1 MTTRPT
7 TSSAPL
13 AQPDA
18 VKAINF
24 LADAGRQ
31 MLESSSSVSEII
43 ARLREVMPAMGLD
56 GCEIDATLS
65 SLTLSLWRPG
75 FTVPITTMRVIDVGE
90 PRLERLAGTG
100 ALLNALENGHIDLDE
115 ASTRLQLLED
125 EPAVRIR
132 YVWLSVLL
140 SVAGWVVFLDG
151 VDPITMAAALL
162 ATLLAFP
169 VQYVVGRLDLPRWS
183 GTFLAALIIAAVPN
197 LLLAA
202 GVSVHVG
209 PAVVGALFIYLPG
222 RALVSSVIDGLTNAP
237 LSGLARGL
245 EAVVSAGLLAIG
257 MLVGAG
263 IGAGL
268 GLAYTPNTEA
278 QPVVVSVLAAA
289 VGVLGLAL
297 AWGMPRGQLAPSAAV
312 GALGWL
318 IVIVVAVPAAGSGWL
333 AFLLAAL
340 GVGLAGALL
349 SNVQGAPTSVYT
361 GVAILPL
368 VPGLTLY
375 QGMLAI
381 SQGDEAVAFDKLGE
395 AIAIS
400 VSIAVGVAIGLA
412 LGRNATRVGRTVSST
427 WRRRASEHDA
437 HPR

>member
-1 MTTRPT
+1 MSLARDPGAD
-7 TSSAPL
+7 SAI
-13 AQPDA
+13 PDA

-31 MLESSSSVSEII
+31 MLGSSSSVSEILE
-43 ARLREVMPAMGLD
+43 RLREVMPAVGLD
-56 GCEIDATLS
+56 GCEVDATLS

-75 FTVPITTMRVIDVGE
+75 FPMPITAMRVIEVGE

-100 ALLNALENGHIDLDE
+100 ALLNALEKGDIDLGT
-115 ASTRLQLLED
+115 ASARLRRLED
-125 EPAVRIR
+125 EPAVRVR
-132 YVWLSVLL
+132 YIWLSVLL
-140 SVAGWVVFLDG
+140 SGAGWVVFLDG
-151 VDPITMAAALL
+151 VDLATIAAALL
-162 ATLLAFP
+162 ATWLAFP
-169 VQYVVGRLDLPRWS
+169 VQYVVGRLELPRWS

-222 RALVSSVIDGLTNAP
+222 RALVSSVIDGLANAP

-245 EAVVSAGLLAIG
+245 EAVVTAGLLAIG

-268 GLAYTPNTEA
+268 GLTYSPNIEA
-278 QPVVVSVLAAA
+278 EPVVVSVLAAA

-297 AWGMPRGQLAPSAAV
+297 AWRMPRDQLVPSAAV
-312 GALGWL
+312 GAIGWL
-318 IVIVVAVPAAGSGWL
+318 IVVLVSGPGAGSGWV
-333 AFLLAAL
+333 ASLLAAL

-349 SNVQGAPTSVYT
+349 STVQGTPASVYT

-381 SQGDEAVAFDKLGE
+381 SQGDEAAAFDKLGE
-395 AIAIS
+395 ALVIS
-400 VSIAVGVAIGLA
+400 ISIAVGVAIGLA
-412 LGRNATRVGRTVSST
+412 LGRNATRVGRKVTST
-427 WRRRASEHDA
+427 WRRRASEDDVI
-437 HPR
+437 PG